1 MDREYSVN
9 YIKLPTKLAENWRS
23 LNMKKSLLIL
33 LVLVMVVSMAG
44 CGAPPA
50 AEEEPAEEPVEG
62 VEEEPMEEE
71 GKMKIALLLA
81 STIDDEGWSQTSFT
95 GFKQAEADFGFD
107 SAYTES
113 VALPDQ
119 EAVIRNYATSGY
131 EVIVLSSADFT
142 DAGVNMA
149 AQFPDIKFIL
159 INGHAA
165 AEPNLANY
173 RPMTIECGFIA
184 GAFAGLVSESGVMGI
199 VNGQKFPPVE
209 DAGRGYEAG
218 AKYVNPDADVRVAYT
233 DSWSDVQKASEAA
246 LGMMEAGADVLAS
259 NCGAGVAGV
268 LDAAIKNDGLMV
280 GYIGDQSGMAPGTV
294 PFSAL
299 QDIGM
304 VIYSGIRDVYND
316 EFEAILVPVG
326 VKEGVIRLSDF
337 HTIGDEPVPQDVQD
351 KMQEI
356 YDGIKDG
363 SLRASGDLPLSV
375 FEQ

>member
-1 MDREYSVN
+1 
-9 YIKLPTKLAENWRS
+9 
-23 LNMKKSLLIL
+23 
-33 LVLVMVVSMAG
+33 
-44 CGAPPA
+44 
-50 AEEEPAEEPVEG
+50 
-62 VEEEPMEEE
+62 
-71 GKMKIALLLA
+71 
-81 STIDDEGWSQTSFT
+81 
-95 GFKQAEADFGFD
+95 
-107 SAYTES
+107 
-113 VALPDQ
+113 
-119 EAVIRNYATSGY
+119 
-131 EVIVLSSADFT
+131 
-142 DAGVNMA
+142 
-149 AQFPDIKFIL
+149 
-159 INGHAA
+159 
-165 AEPNLANY
+165 
-173 RPMTIECGFIA
+173 
-184 GAFAGLVSESGVMGI
+184 
-199 VNGQKFPPVE
+199 
-209 DAGRGYEAG
+209 
-218 AKYVNPDADVRVAYT
+218 
-233 DSWSDVQKASEAA
+233 
-246 LGMMEAGADVLAS
+246 
-259 NCGAGVAGV
+259 VAGV